1 MKKKVIF
8 TFFAI
13 ICIGCIL
20 FCSILCYKNIVA
32 IQTESDLSGKEQNK
46 EEYIYK
52 EDLLQLGY
60 NIKEIEIIGKKISNI
75 DVKNYLLTEKYK
87 NLITFI
93 SSPYFKAKNSSRYQE
108 YFDRTSYTSDVCVLY
123 VEIGIDK
130 PFYTYINQADISK
143 MELILVNK
151 YNYLLETYTP
161 TLLELGSEYGKGSME
176 VNAAEAF
183 KRMVDAAH
191 IENINLKSVSSY
203 RSYKEQNNLYNKYVS
218 ANGETVTNTF
228 SAKPGHSEHQ
238 TGYAVDINTSSTSNH
253 FENTNEYKWLINNSY
268 KYGFI
273 LRYPQNKEHI
283 TGYKYEPWHYRYV
296 GIENA
301 TRIYQ
306 ENITFEE
313 YIVKYQ

>member
-1 MKKKVIF
+1 MKKKIIL
-8 TFFAI
+8 TFFII
-13 ICIGCIL
+13 ICAGCIL

-32 IQTESDLSGKEQNK
+32 IQAESDISGKEQNK

-52 EDLLQLGY
+52 EDLLHLGY
-60 NIKEIEIIGKKISNI
+60 NINEIETIEKKISNI
-75 DVKNYLLTEKYK
+75 DVKNYLLREKYK
-87 NLITFI
+87 NLLTFI
-93 SSPYFKAKNSSRYQE
+93 TSPYYNAKNTSRYQE

-130 PFYTYINQADISK
+130 PFYTNVSQADISK
-143 MELILVNK
+143 MELMLVNK
-151 YNYLLETYTP
+151 YNNLLESYTP
-161 TLLELGSEYGKGSME
+161 TLLELGSEYGKGSLE

-191 IENINLKSVSSY
+191 LENISLKSVSAY
-203 RSYKEQNNLYNKYVS
+203 RSYTKQTELYNNYIKKY
-218 ANGETVTNTF
+218 GQTKTDTI

-238 TGYAVDINTSSTSNH
+238 TGYAVDINTSSTSSH
-253 FENTNEYKWLINNSY
+253 FENTEEYKWLRSNSY

-273 LRYPQNKEHI
+273 LRYPQNKTHI
-283 TGYKYEPWHYRYV
+283 TGYAFEPWHYRYI
-296 GIENA
+296 GIDAA
-301 TRIYQ
+301 TKIYQ